1 MSSKRILIVEDNEQN
16 AGHFTRW
23 LKADGYETARAS
35 AASDARALA
44 ASFSPDVALLDLQI
58 PSEPGRADENVEHGF
73 AVIDALLQGDP
84 FLPVVVITAHG
95 DRELTRRVIQRTK
108 GGELVFKD
116 ADDLE
121 RETLKAVAVALAH
134 PAYGMS
140 RTVRAFRTL
149 IGQAKPEDEY
159 RRFIHQHWQVIL
171 GPEYREC
178 QSPYDVARGAKIDL
192 MAVRHDGF
200 PDLWELKRPDQPVF
214 EEYNQ
219 WLHHSRE
226 CARAIGQLME
236 YYDLARLERS
246 DGGRSYDAR
255 RGVSVQLNRPRG
267 FIVIGRYDGDTEK
280 GRQQRERL
288 RLENSFLSGLTILT
302 YDDLIER
309 AEQFLDFLQR
319 ARNGHGAD
327 VRR

>member
-1 MSSKRILIVEDNEQN
+1 MVPSKRVLVVEDNEQS
-16 AGHFTRW
+16 AGHFLRW
-23 LKADGYETARAS
+23 LKAGGYETARAS
-35 AASDARALA
+35 AASDARTLA

-58 PSEPGRADENVEHGF
+58 PSEPGRADEDVEHGF

-84 FLPVVVITAHG
+84 FLPVVVITAH
-95 DRELTRRVIQRTK
+95 DNRELTRRVVQRTK

-134 PAYGMS
+134 PAYRMS
-140 RTVRAFRTL
+140 RTVRAFREL
-149 IGQAKPEDEY
+149 IGQARDEDEY
-159 RRFIHQHWQVIL
+159 RKFIHQHWSVIL

-178 QSPYDVARGAKIDL
+178 RSPYQVSRGAEIDL
-192 MAVRHDGF
+192 FAVRHDGF

-214 EEYNQ
+214 ENYNG

-236 YYDLARLERS
+236 YYDLSRLERS
-246 DGGRSYDAR
+246 EGSRTYEAR

-267 FIVIGRYDGDTEK
+267 FVVIGRYDEDVEK
-280 GRQQRERL
+280 GRQQRDRL
-288 RLENSFLSGLTILT
+288 RLENSFFSGLTIMT
-302 YDDLIER
+302 YDDLVER

-319 ARNGHGAD
+319 SRHRDGEAE
-327 VRR
+327 